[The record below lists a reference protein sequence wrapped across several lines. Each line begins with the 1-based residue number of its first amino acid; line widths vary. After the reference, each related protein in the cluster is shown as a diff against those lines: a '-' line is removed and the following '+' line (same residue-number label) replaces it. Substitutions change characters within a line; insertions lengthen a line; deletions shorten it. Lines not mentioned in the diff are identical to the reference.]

1 MNSTVFILLT
11 SLICFPLRWQSGSVT
26 YSESATSNQF
36 RMKKAD
42 GDSSQ
47 SIQFINASSLKR
59 LPSVIKDLTV
69 AFNSSNFREEYLLGV
84 NGFAIYLYDVTCN
97 RFENSAA
104 VWYSVND
111 TIYHLKLNRY
121 NQLATD
127 KALATTL
134 IHEIMHCVLLDIYK
148 RAKAGEEKARSTIM
162 SFGLSKNDTSGFFNN
177 DFFGLMN
184 SGDSGQHELIYQL
197 FYPDMVSLLEHFEVI
212 HTGLPLGHKYA
223 ERLLWSGLQETNAYK
238 KVHVQEKREIELAIL
253 KAKGMD
259 YEESNDLPS
268 GPMNR
273 TDLVCQ

>member
-1 MNSTVFILLT
+1 MKPTVSILLT
-11 SLICFPLRWQSGSVT
+11 SFICFSLHWHVGSVT
-26 YSESATSNQF
+26 YSKSATPNQF
-36 RMKKAD
+36 GMKEAD

-69 AFNSSNFREEYLLGV
+69 AFSSSLFRNKYLLGG

-97 RFENSAA
+97 GFENSAA
-104 VWYSVND
+104 VRYQVND

-148 RAKAGEEKARSTIM
+148 RAKAGEEKARVSIM
-162 SFGLSKNDTSGFFNN
+162 NFGLSKNDTSSFFNN
-177 DFFGLMN
+177 EFFGLMN
-184 SGDSGQHELIYQL
+184 SGDPGQHELIYQL
-197 FYPDMVSLLEHFEVI
+197 FYADMVSLLEDFEAI
-212 HTGLPLGHKYA
+212 HTGILLNHKYA

-238 KVHVQEKREIELAIL
+238 KLRDEEKRDIEFAIL
-253 KAKGMD
+253 KAKGIEIV
-259 YEESNDLPS
+259 EE
-268 GPMNR
+268 
-273 TDLVCQ
+273 